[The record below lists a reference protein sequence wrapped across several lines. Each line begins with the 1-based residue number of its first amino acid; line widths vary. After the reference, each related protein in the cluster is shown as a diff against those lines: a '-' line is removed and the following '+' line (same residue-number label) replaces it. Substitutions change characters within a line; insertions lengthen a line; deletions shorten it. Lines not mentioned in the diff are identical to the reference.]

1 MWRIEFCSDKFSPYL
16 PEEAQQNP
24 GAYGFE
30 LADWLARQLAKVGL
44 NTSYPIGED
53 WGWLLEFIDG
63 DNEILIGC
71 GTEAKE
77 GDGYIGRP
85 IKWRVFVRQ
94 PQSLKARLKRA
105 PVSSRVAELAAAVEK
120 VLNDAGIATKRTEA

>member
-1 MWRIEFCSDKFSPYL
+1 MWHIEFCSDRFAPYL

-30 LADWLARQLAKVGL
+30 LADWLARQLAKGGL
-44 NTSYPIGED
+44 NTSYPVGED

-63 DNEILIGC
+63 DQEILIGC
-71 GTEAKE
+71 AAEANE
-77 GDGYIGRP
+77 GDGYRGQP

-94 PQSLKARLKRA
+94 PRSLKARFQRT
-105 PVSSRVAELAAAVEK
+105 PVSPKVAELAAAVEQ
-120 VLNDAGIATKRTEA
+120 VLHDAGISTERTDA